1 MERCERGI
9 WWNATGI
16 ITNCHSTW
24 MVGDVIKLMVN
35 VVNGGERTSRRRFC
49 GRLKI
54 PVYVGRRSDVVVSV
68 EQQSADGWT

>member
-1 MERCERGI
+1 
-9 WWNATGI
+9 
-16 ITNCHSTW
+16 

-54 PVYVGRRSDVVVSV
+54 PVYVGRRGGRSDVVVSV
-68 EQQSADGWT
+68 EQQSADGST